1 MVLVLIKF
9 RHDVNSCRVLM
20 HGNHVYYVTCLVQCM
35 GGILNRRHVLC
46 LVVMGVLILG
56 GTGMIH
62 ADPAIPGWIKQVAG
76 FWSND
81 QISDD
86 EFLNAIEYML
96 QNQIITVS
104 SSGINQVNV
113 PKEPRAN
120 AMLGESIRVNVVPE
134 GAVIYSML
142 LANNLDEPDHDKM
155 IDTVQLWLDEGREP
169 WEEDIEPLDRLRD
182 YLGNIQF
189 DWLIRQSS
197 QYMGQ
202 ELFVEGVILEVADLP
217 QSGKYQVLL
226 DVHETNFENDD
237 GFALVQ
243 YNGSRMRDGDKI
255 LVAGSVSSLKVVEI
269 SNAETVVKIIS
280 GGTGADTEKIQ
291 LELPLILASSM
302 YVMADPR
309 NISLHDL
316 EESTLKISR
325 DTLKENR
332 EILEGSIVYYSG
344 TVTSVMEDEGFRIN
358 VHSSPDDIEIIAVE
372 YADFTKSYMRS
383 FDIDISRYDA
393 VSVYGLATQHLAGSD
408 PLILALYIGE

>member
-1 MVLVLIKF
+1 M
-9 RHDVNSCRVLM
+9 HD
-20 HGNHVYYVTCLVQCM
+20 
-35 GGILNRRHVLC
+35 ILNRYHVWC
-46 LVVMGVLILG
+46 LVVTGVLILG
-56 GTGMIH
+56 GTDMIH
-62 ADPAIPGWIKQVAG
+62 ANEPAIPGWIKQIAG

-81 QISDD
+81 QISDG
-86 EFLNAIEYML
+86 EFINAIEYML

-104 SSGINQVNV
+104 SNNINQINV
-113 PKEPRAN
+113 P
-120 AMLGESIRVNVVPE
+120 GESIKVNVVPGE
-134 GAVIYSML
+134 SIKVNVVPDGAMIYSML

-169 WEEDIEPLDRLRD
+169 WEEDIDPLDRLRD

-189 DWLIRQSS
+189 DWLIRQNS

-202 ELFVEGVILEVADLP
+202 ELFIEGIILEVADL
-217 QSGKYQVLL
+217 SERGKYQVLL

-243 YNGSRMRDGDKI
+243 YTGSRMRDGDKI
-255 LVAGSVSSLKVVEI
+255 LVAGSVSDLKVVEI
-269 SNAETVVKIIS
+269 SNAEIVVEIIS

-309 NISLHDL
+309 NISLPDL

-344 TVTSVMEDEGFRIN
+344 TVTSVMEDVAFRIN
-358 VHSSPDDIEIIAVE
+358 VHSSPDDVEIIAVE
-372 YADFTKSYMRS
+372 YTDFTMSYMRS
-383 FDIDISRYDA
+383 PDIDLSRYDT
-393 VSVYGLATQHLAGSD
+393 VSVYGLVTQRLAGSD
-408 PLILALYIGE
+408 PLILALYIGQ